1 MKIALPDIR
10 SLLAISILYKLFTR
24 IIGSNVRTLYVTH
37 HIRPKN
43 GDRVLDIG
51 CGSGDILSYLP
62 SVEYVGLDK
71 SRQYINAAKK
81 HFGNKGTFLTKK
93 VTDNT
98 IHELSL
104 SDFDIVL
111 ATAVLHHLND
121 EEAIQLFE
129 LARSAL
135 KPHGRLVTFD
145 GCYKKGQS
153 WFKRFLLSKDRGRY
167 VRTEDQ
173 YRALAAEIFSDIKI
187 SIYHNLI
194 RIPYT
199 HIIMECT
206 A

>member
-1 MKIALPDIR
+1 MRIILPDIR
-10 SLLAISILYKLFTR
+10 SILAISTLYQLFTR
-24 IIGSNVRTLYVTH
+24 IIGGNVRALYVTH

-62 SVEYVGLDK
+62 RVEYVGLDK
-71 SRQYINAAKK
+71 SRKYINAAKK
-81 HFGNKGTFLTKK
+81 HFGNRGTF
-93 VTDNT
+93 VTRKISDNT
-98 IHELSL
+98 MHDLSL

-145 GCYKKGQS
+145 GCYTRGQS
-153 WFKRFLLSKDRGRY
+153 WLKRFLLSKDRGRF

-173 YRALAAEIFSDIKI
+173 YHSLAEEIFSDIKI